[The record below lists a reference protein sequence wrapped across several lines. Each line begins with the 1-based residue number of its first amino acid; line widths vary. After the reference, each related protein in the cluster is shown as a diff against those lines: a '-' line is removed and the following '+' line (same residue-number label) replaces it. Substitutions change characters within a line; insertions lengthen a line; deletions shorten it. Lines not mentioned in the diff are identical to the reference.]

1 MPHVCRVDLTRVSV
15 LRHVPKKQI
24 RSQSLCSPESKYW
37 KQIHWSAPRRAS
49 PRGAIAPSREQNEAL
64 CVCHPPEGMEEWCL
78 VYPMWKLRNS
88 ICLSQWGTE
97 MFIPFRTWRTCYS
110 LIIWKL
116 KKSYLIISIIFT
128 QFCEET
134 ICLSNFESWGNDM
147 SWKFRNSYVYPI
159 LTVEALTCLSLSE
172 NWGYFIPFW
181 KGGTDT
187 RIPFFQQSPEDP
199 VKLYNP
205 AVKSPNGFSS
215 TGANPALDLNGF
227 APRCQDWQRTW
238 WLDVVL
244 RHGHV
249 PWWYG
254 RTGCWMGNLNQW
266 KHLIVTIFHLLWE
279 YVKYKNI

>member
-24 RSQSLCSPESKYW
+24 WSQNLCSPESKYW

-110 LIIWKL
+110 RIIWKL

-205 AVKSPNGFSS
+205 AVKSPNGATVFHPPVQIPLLIWTALPLVAK
-215 TGANPALDLNGF
+215 TGKGLDGWMW
-227 APRCQDWQRTW
+227 CYVMVMY
-238 WLDVVL
+238 LD
-244 RHGHV
+244 GMDGQAAE
-249 PWWYG
+249 W
-254 RTGCWMGNLNQW
+254 
-266 KHLIVTIFHLLWE
+266 VT
-279 YVKYKNI
+279 